1 LNCVS
6 LVWRGK
12 FKDIFGGK
20 DRGFICLECKG
31 LNTKCRQQWLA
42 IGLRSGGRNNLG
54 RRGLSQLVPSIEDIF
69 GGKDRRFI
77 CWKCKG
83 LNAKCRQQRLAI
95 GLPSGG
101 RNNFGRRG
109 LCQLAHCA
117 ALPHRNMPS
126 FYLLLYC
133 DLVKKL
139 NCKKYGGFS

>member
-1 LNCVS
+1 MVGLNCVS

-20 DRGFICLECKG
+20 DRGFICRECKG
-31 LNTKCRQQWLA
+31 PNAKCRQQWLA
-42 IGLRSGGRNNLG
+42 IGLR
-54 RRGLSQLVPSIEDIF
+54 
-69 GGKDRRFI
+69 
-77 CWKCKG
+77 
-83 LNAKCRQQRLAI
+83 
-95 GLPSGG
+95 SGG

-117 ALPHRNMPS
+117 ALPHMNMSS

-139 NCKKYGGFS
+139 HCKKSGGFRKIGRLRGLFGKFRVHGVPVDY